1 MTMMM
6 NTMMMNKMMM
16 IMLTMKMAKILI
28 MIVPSIS

>member
-6 NTMMMNKMMM
+6 NTKMMNKMMM

-28 MIVPSIS
+28 MIIPSIS